1 MSPLTSGHAH
11 AVCVD
16 QRRPLSGLLCL
27 VLLMLFTCGV
37 WHLTRGLT
45 VWTFE
50 DWRQQQIAEGS
61 LQAQEVSVKGFTPS
75 WPWPH
80 TRSDANARIYLVDF
94 IYTRCPTVCR
104 ALGSEFQQMQSAL
117 RASTE
122 PPSKQVRLVSM
133 SFDVAGDDVPVL
145 NAYAAQMHAD
155 PQWWQI
161 GVPASQ
167 ADATALLRS
176 LGVVVIPDGQDGFVH
191 NGAIHVLNA
200 HGRLLGLYEPGQ
212 WREALNAAYR
222 FARSAKGVAL

>member
-1 MSPLTSGHAH
+1 
-11 AVCVD
+11 
-16 QRRPLSGLLCL
+16 
-27 VLLMLFTCGV
+27 
-37 WHLTRGLT
+37 
-45 VWTFE
+45 
-50 DWRQQQIAEGS
+50 
-61 LQAQEVSVKGFTPS
+61 
-75 WPWPH
+75 
-80 TRSDANARIYLVDF
+80 
-94 IYTRCPTVCR
+94 
-104 ALGSEFQQMQSAL
+104 
-117 RASTE
+117 
-122 PPSKQVRLVSM
+122 
-133 SFDVAGDDVPVL
+133 
-145 NAYAAQMHAD
+145 MHAD

>member
-1 MSPLTSGHAH
+1 MSLLASGPSHA
-11 AVCVD
+11 AGVD
-16 QRRPLSGLLCL
+16 QRRRHSGLLCL

-37 WHLTRGLT
+37 WRLTRGLT

-50 DWRQQQIAEGS
+50 DWRQQQIAEGAM
-61 LQAQEVSVKGFTPS
+61 QAQKVSVKGFTPS

-80 TRSDANARIYLVDF
+80 VRSDANARIYLVDF

-117 RASTE
+117 RASTD
-122 PPSKQVRLVSM
+122 PSSKRVRLVSM
-133 SFDVAGDDVPVL
+133 SFDVAGDDVPGL
-145 NAYAAQMHAD
+145 STYAAQMHAD
-155 PQWWQI
+155 PQWWQV

-212 WREALNAAYR
+212 WRDALNAAYR
-222 FARSAKGVAL
+222 FASGAKGGAL